1 MIDINNNIIIA
12 AAADAAI
19 KLLLL
24 LLVFK
29 WIKTKKKKQGEIH
42 LLQQNYELVELIC
55 WLLLC
60 HG

>member
-29 WIKTKKKKQGEIH
+29 WIKTTKKKQGEIH

-55 WLLLC
+55 
-60 HG
+60 